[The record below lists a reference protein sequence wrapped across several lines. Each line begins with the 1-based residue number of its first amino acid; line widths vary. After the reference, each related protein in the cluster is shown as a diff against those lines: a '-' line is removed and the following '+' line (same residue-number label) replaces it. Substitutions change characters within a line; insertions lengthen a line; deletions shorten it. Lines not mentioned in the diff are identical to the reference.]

1 VIIPANV
8 KELYIVSFKNRKSIT
23 IIKTIIIDGREPLP
37 LFVIALKKKVID
49 NWINKKLIKK
59 EKIVATLIS
68 YTNEIAMQYINHLIK
83 YSHARPDKL

>member
-1 VIIPANV
+1 
-8 KELYIVSFKNRKSIT
+8 L
-23 IIKTIIIDGREPLP
+23 L

-68 YTNEIAMQYINHLIK
+68 YANNKIII
-83 YSHARPDKL
+83 